1 VPVEQSRYQ
10 IRFDWGTDGADAI
23 AADADVVVWV
33 DALDRD
39 LGAVPVGSLPSSVGH
54 VIAADLS
61 SAVAAAQWIVTLQ
74 QRLGR
79 PVVVA
84 VIAAGATRSDGR
96 FRFAVEDQL
105 AAGSV
110 VAQLGMRGLDATSP
124 EAATAEAAFRGLER
138 AVSHLLTASVT
149 AQSATARS
157 ASAQS
162 VGAGIAAGTARNDG
176 DSPAD
181 EVTVLRTQE

>member
-10 IRFDWGTDGADAI
+10 IRFDWGSDGADAI
-23 AADADVVVWV
+23 AGDADVVVWV
-33 DALDRD
+33 DALERD
-39 LGAVPVGSLPSSVGH
+39 LEAVPVPASVGH

-61 SAVAAAQWIVTLQ
+61 SAAAAAEWVVSLQ
-74 QRLGR
+74 ERLGNR
-79 PVVVA
+79 VVVA
-84 VIAAGATRSDGR
+84 VVAAGATRPNGR

-110 VAQLGMRGLDATSP
+110 IAQLGQRGLDATSP

-149 AQSATARS
+149 AVTSETA
-157 ASAQS
+157 A
-162 VGAGIAAGTARNDG
+162 ARNDAG
-176 DSPAD
+176 QSTD
-181 EVTVLRTQE
+181 VTVLRTRE